1 MNIPI
6 ENHFSFNS
14 TLFKIAADDTQSVEG
29 KNTLKEIAEWL
40 NVKLKDQGLQVE
52 GVEKRKYYY
61 CISLSVD
68 ERTVFLFIDIEP
80 DSTNRWQV
88 QICVDSQSI
97 LKKLF
102 GNNSSD
108 TEVSNK
114 IKNSLLKLINEN
126 SQTMSDIEWWNP

>member
-14 TLFKIAADDTQSVEG
+14 TLFKITADDTQSVEG

-61 CISLSVD
+61 CICLSVD

-97 LKKLF
+97 LKNCLA
-102 GNNSSD
+102 
-108 TEVSNK
+108 
-114 IKNSLLKLINEN
+114 IIALILKY
-126 SQTMSDIEWWNP
+126 QTK